1 MCKFILLTAGFAISE
16 VILAFAFA
24 AIAQIYYKE
33 IKGFEFKSIVKGIF
47 ERLFIAIA
55 LIHDLPHALTLF
67 SALKLATRLKHS
79 EPDSDHNNK
88 FNDYYLM
95 GNLASVIVAIFYTY
109 AFKEFDTI
117 PLFNRICP

>member
-1 MCKFILLTAGFAISE
+1 MLTAGFAISE

-33 IKGFEFKSIVKGIF
+33 IKGFEFKSILKGTF

-55 LIHDLPHALTLF
+55 LIHDLLHALTLF
-67 SALKLATRLKHS
+67 SALKLANRLKHS
-79 EPDSDHNNK
+79 EPDSAHNNK

-95 GNLASVIVAIFYTY
+95 GNLASVIVAIFYTH
-109 AFKEFDTI
+109 AFKEFDAI
-117 PLFNRICP
+117 PLFNTICP